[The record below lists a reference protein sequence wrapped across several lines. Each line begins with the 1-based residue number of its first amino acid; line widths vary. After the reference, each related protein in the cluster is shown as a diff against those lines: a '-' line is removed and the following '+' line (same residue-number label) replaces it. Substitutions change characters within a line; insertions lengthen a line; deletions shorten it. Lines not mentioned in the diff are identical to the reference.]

1 MLHLL
6 PGVNPRSLLTIASPQ
21 HDASDPLGTDASF
34 GDASIAPIAGAA
46 RVHCHASERQP

>member
-6 PGVNPRSLLTIASPQ
+6 PGVNPSVPAHDRFPQ